1 MNKLNILLQQL
12 HIDTNQAFSQADITR
27 VVVHHDSRYTFYIS
41 SPELMP
47 LSNVKAL
54 KEAQHL
60 FPYPCEFLFETTSNH
75 FREEDVIEYSDY
87 IMHHVLGNVPE
98 MQSMT
103 RDDMDLKDNILTLH
117 TVNHIQCDSIKTQ
130 LNEMRTLLSG
140 FGINID
146 LRAEVDADNHEY
158 QQTIAKM

>member
-1 MNKLNILLQQL
+1 MNKLSILLQQL
-12 HIDTNQAFSQADITR
+12 HIEMNQAFSHADITR
-27 VVVHHDSRYTFYIS
+27 VVVHNDSRYTFYIS

-103 RDDMDLKDNILTLH
+103 REI
-117 TVNHIQCDSIKTQ
+117 
-130 LNEMRTLLSG
+130 G
-140 FGINID
+140 
-146 LRAEVDADNHEY
+146 RASCRERV
-158 QQTIAKM
+158 

>member
-1 MNKLNILLQQL
+1 
-12 HIDTNQAFSQADITR
+12 
-27 VVVHHDSRYTFYIS
+27 
-41 SPELMP
+41 MP

-75 FREEDVIEYSDY
+75 FREDDVIEYSDY

-103 RDDMDLKDNILTLH
+103 RDDMDLKDN
-117 TVNHIQCDSIKTQ
+117 S
-130 LNEMRTLLSG
+130 M
-140 FGINID
+140 
-146 LRAEVDADNHEY
+146 
-158 QQTIAKM
+158 